1 MGAECSRGAG
11 SGSDY
16 ETVIRFRSTSGFPC
30 RRTGNRAIIDASQT
44 LLMVRLPASIAAA
57 VLLLLAAPV
66 MYGAS
71 APSPATSIRG
81 NAWTA
86 DNQPVPA
93 ARLRLRNL
101 MTGKVEAATQAN
113 QAGEFTFANVEGG
126 SYLVELVNDTGHV
139 LAVGHRFSIA
149 PGETVGTFVRLG
161 TRVPWFS
168 GFFGNAAAAVASIAA
183 SQGITAL
190 APIVRPATSGR

>member
-1 MGAECSRGAG
+1 
-11 SGSDY
+11 
-16 ETVIRFRSTSGFPC
+16 
-30 RRTGNRAIIDASQT
+30 
-44 LLMVRLPASIAAA
+44 MVRLSASIAVA
-57 VLLLLAAPV
+57 VLLVATPV

-71 APSPATSIRG
+71 APARGTSIRG

-86 DNQPVPA
+86 DNQPIPA
-93 ARLRLRNL
+93 AKLRLRNL
-101 MTGKVEAATQAN
+101 ASGKVEAATQAN
-113 QAGEFTFANVEGG
+113 DAGEFTFTNVEGG
-126 SYLVELVNDTGHV
+126 TYLVELVNDSGHV

-149 PGETVGTFVRLG
+149 PGETAGTFVRLG

-168 GFFGNAAAAVASIAA
+168 GFFGNAAAAVASMAA